1 MALSLFSPCG
11 FRSDEDKDMAVFEST
26 AAEHGG
32 PSRPGLPE
40 ISVISPGLD
49 PRPSIIEQAIDVLKR
64 EVQRQRE
71 EKEVLEA
78 DVREQVVSEVMVV
91 ISAMQDGF
99 SRTFEAQRALFEE
112 RCETKISILQKHW
125 KRFYSEELKDQ
136 IHLDLQKGLM
146 HVKADLRQKAETLAQ
161 TQLATPLSAAPPT
174 PGSCNKRGCRATAPI
189 DTENR
194 PPQKRPFFRRQGTDR
209 RMRSADVILLII
221 SHRFLLPSSIHEQR
235 G

>member
-11 FRSDEDKDMAVFEST
+11 FRSDEDEDMAVFEST

-40 ISVISPGLD
+40 ISVISSGLD
-49 PRPSIIEQAIDVLKR
+49 PRPSIIEQLVHGPSTKTGVAYILSTDEEESDDEDGDISMLNTESLLQAIDVLKR

-99 SRTFEAQRALFEE
+99 SRTLEAQRALLEE
-112 RCETKISILQKHW
+112 RCETKISILQKYW

-146 HVKADLRQKAETLAQ
+146 HVEAESRDPGPDA
-161 TQLATPLSAAPPT
+161 AGHPPLCCPPHT
-174 PGSCNKRGCRATAPI
+174 
-189 DTENR
+189 
-194 PPQKRPFFRRQGTDR
+194 
-209 RMRSADVILLII
+209 
-221 SHRFLLPSSIHEQR
+221 RFLQQEGLQGH
-235 G
+235 GTY